1 LLFYIKFFYIKFFD
15 IFAERSVDIT
25 MKERTGNILVL
36 NSGQDARILKALST
50 ELRIRI
56 LELLNGKKLNV
67 SEIAKTLGIPQSTA
81 TVNIGVLEKA
91 GLIKVENEKGERG
104 SQKVCSAQYS
114 EIIISFLSTTE
125 TSNRIDAIEVEMP
138 VGLYTKFEINPPCGL
153 CSPEKIIGFLDS
165 PDSFWSPERVKAGL
179 LWFGKG
185 FVEYKFPNNAL
196 YKGKPLQKIEV
207 IMELSSEVPGTNKH
221 WPSDITLW
229 VNEIEVGDWTSP
241 GDFGDKRGRFTPLW
255 WKLEGSQYGLLKT
268 WIITEEGSFVDGEKI
283 SEVCLTDLHI
293 YDHSSIKVRIGVK
306 ENAQNVGGINIFGK
320 GFGNYDKDIVLRL
333 YF

>member
-1 LLFYIKFFYIKFFD
+1 
-15 IFAERSVDIT
+15 

-104 SQKVCSAQYS
+104 SQKVCSAQYC

-241 GDFGDKRGRFTPLW
+241 GDFGDKRGCFTPLW

>member
-1 LLFYIKFFYIKFFD
+1 
-15 IFAERSVDIT
+15 

-229 VNEIEVGDWTSP
+229 VNEIEVGDWALREILETKEVVLLLY
-241 GDFGDKRGRFTPLW
+241 GGNGRF
-255 WKLEGSQYGLLKT
+255 SI
-268 WIITEEGSFVDGEKI
+268 WIIEDLDYHGRRSFVDGRKFQCVLQI
-283 SEVCLTDLHI
+283 C
-293 YDHSSIKVRIGVK
+293 
-306 ENAQNVGGINIFGK
+306 IFM
-320 GFGNYDKDIVLRL
+320 ITLL
-333 YF
+333 